1 MEGIIGMVVIFILSS
16 LFAGKEKKEQKPM
29 PPFNNKQTTQRSQ
42 SSKKVDRR
50 EPQKSLEDFASEVFQ
65 QLNDRTSTRSSNRS
79 LEQPSRDLARRETI
93 VENNVSKTDVKN
105 ARPTL
110 DANRSNRS
118 SNITRAKT
126 TKGNI
131 NQREIGNFVPTN
143 REALVQAIITS
154 EILGPPKAKQR
165 S

>member
-131 NQREIGNFVPTN
+131 KQREIGNFVPTN